1 MSIREGEGGEEGDK
15 SPIAGDI
22 DTVPVSK
29 FMTKKVITMN
39 IDQTIQ
45 SVCKVMNENNIGGIV
60 IIKRGMTGDEPIG
73 MITER
78 DIIREIGAVDLF
90 TAQTSIREL
99 MNTKLTSIKPDNTI
113 NDAIRLMHGNNI
125 RRLPVIDNDGKMV
138 GIISDKD
145 ILKPA
150 ARKSSVASAYVPREF
165 DVED

>member
-90 TAQTSIREL
+90 TAQT
-99 MNTKLTSIKPDNTI
+99 D
-113 NDAIRLMHGNNI
+113 
-125 RRLPVIDNDGKMV
+125 
-138 GIISDKD
+138 
-145 ILKPA
+145 
-150 ARKSSVASAYVPREF
+150 
-165 DVED
+165 